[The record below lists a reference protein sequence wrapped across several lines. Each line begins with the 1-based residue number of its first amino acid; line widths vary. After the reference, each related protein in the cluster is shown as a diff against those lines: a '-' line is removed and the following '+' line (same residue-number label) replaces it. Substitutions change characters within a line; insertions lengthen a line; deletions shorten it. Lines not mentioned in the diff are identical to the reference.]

1 MQANGIDVSKHNGNI
16 NWQSIKNTKRV
27 DFVILRAGYGSSIS
41 QKDAKFEQNYQ
52 QAKAQGIPVGAY
64 WYSYALT
71 PAAAKKEAGVFLQ
84 AIYGKQFEYPVYLD
98 IEEASQFKL
107 GKDKV
112 TEIVKA
118 FCETVEAAGYFVGI
132 YSSKSGLSYIN
143 PSVRDK
149 YTVWVAHV
157 NVQKTTYTGPHD
169 MWQYS
174 WKGRYDGAV
183 GDVDQDYC
191 YKDFP
196 TIIKNAGKNG
206 FEKKGAATST
216 KGESVASK
224 TSESAKTNTTPTK
237 KFNVK
242 VVCYALNVRSG
253 PGLSYKKTTIVHQNE
268 IYSIVEEKN
277 GWGKLISGAG
287 WINIDPK
294 YVKRV

>member
-1 MQANGIDVSKHNGNI
+1 MQTSGIDVSRHNGNI
-16 NWQSIKNTKRV
+16 NWRNVKNTKKV
-27 DFVILRAGYGSSIS
+27 DFTILRAGYGSSIS
-41 QKDAKFEQNYQ
+41 QKDAKFEQNYH
-52 QAKAQGIPVGAY
+52 QAKAQGIPVGTY

-71 PAAAKKEAGVFLQ
+71 PSAAKAEAKVFLQ
-84 AIYGKQFEYPVYLD
+84 AIQGKQFEYPVYLD

-107 GKDKV
+107 GKARV

-132 YSSKSGLSYIN
+132 YSSKSGLSYIG
-143 PSVRDK
+143 STVRDK

-157 NVQKTTYTGPHD
+157 NVQKTTYTAPYD

-174 WKGRYDGAV
+174 WKGRYNGIS

-196 TIIKNAGKNG
+196 TIIKSAGKNG
-206 FEKKGAATST
+206 FGKTEKVST
-216 KGESVASK
+216 PNESGK
-224 TSESAKTNTTPTK
+224 KNENTDTVK

-242 VVCYALNVRSG
+242 VVCYSLNVRSG
-253 PGLSYKKTTIVHQNE
+253 PATSYKRTAIVHQNE
-268 IYSIVEEKN
+268 IYSIIEEKN

-287 WINIDPK
+287 WINLDSK